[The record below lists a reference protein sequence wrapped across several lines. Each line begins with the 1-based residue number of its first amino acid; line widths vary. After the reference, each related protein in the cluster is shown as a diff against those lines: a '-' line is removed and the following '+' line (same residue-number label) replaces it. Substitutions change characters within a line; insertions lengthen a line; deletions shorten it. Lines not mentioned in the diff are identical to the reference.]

1 MFFITLGTE
10 VEHRCDCGV
19 LFSSAALLSRHT
31 TLNHTPPRIRRRRSP
46 PAPAPAPAPTPAPAP
61 APAPT
66 PATATGPAPGPAP
79 AKSRTSK
86 PKQNVQSKKLRSD
99 VTDSNTTVSL
109 AVGKRKSSVSNS
121 ETKVRKD
128 TGKSVKSEPSGKKL
142 RSSAH
147 RGVPVPEKMRKLM
160 EKTNK

>member
-1 MFFITLGTE
+1 MMVFITLGTE
-10 VEHRCDCGV
+10 VEHRCDCGQ

-31 TLNHTPPRIRRRRSP
+31 TLAHTPPRIRRRRSP
-46 PAPAPAPAPTPAPAP
+46 PASAPPPAPAPVPAPAP
-61 APAPT
+61 P
-66 PATATGPAPGPAP
+66 
-79 AKSRTSK
+79 KSRTSK
-86 PKQNVQSKKLRSD
+86 PKENVQSKKLRSD

-121 ETKVRKD
+121 ETKIRND
-128 TGKSVKSEPSGKKL
+128 AGKTVKSEPSGKKL

-160 EKTNK
+160 EKTKK

>member
-1 MFFITLGTE
+1 MMFFITLGTE
-10 VEHRCDCGV
+10 VEHRCDCGQ

-31 TLNHTPPRIRRRRSP
+31 TLAHTPPRIRRRRSP
-46 PAPAPAPAPTPAPAP
+46 PAPAPAPAAAPGPAPAPATASAPAP
-61 APAPT
+61 APAQP
-66 PATATGPAPGPAP
+66 
-79 AKSRTSK
+79 KSRTSK

-128 TGKSVKSEPSGKKL
+128 AGKTVKSEPSGKKL

-160 EKTNK
+160 EKTKK